1 MDSPVAVL
9 DYDAEEGDEDE
20 YYDDES
26 ANEKGEMMA
35 FWVTLEIHLT
45 TPTVWSPISQTTD
58 RL

>member
-1 MDSPVAVL
+1 MDCSVAVL

-45 TPTVWSPISQTTD
+45 TPTSFGLVQ
-58 RL
+58 